1 VRFWDRALFLGLA
14 VVDKLFG
21 SHLVQREMERRQKHL
36 AICQAQVTNIQ
47 HKIDDLE
54 TQLTGL
60 HLQLC
65 LVYLRQRYMM
75 DLDNW
80 LRFETGG
87 DDERGL
93 DLLIEYLVKPRL
105 AAIEMDEIAPRH
117 HVYYLRPDWTAIA
130 VAIGDTPET
139 LELETFVWLQ
149 QRVASQYQP
158 TT

>member
-1 VRFWDRALFLGLA
+1 MRFWDRVLFLGLA
-14 VVDKLFG
+14 VVDKLFD
-21 SHLVQREMERRQKHL
+21 SHLVQREMERRRKHL
-36 AICQAQVTNIQ
+36 AVYQARVTNIQ
-47 HKIDDLE
+47 QKIDDLE

-65 LVYLRQRYMM
+65 LIYLRQRYMT

-93 DLLIEYLVKPRL
+93 GLLIEYLVKPRL
-105 AAIEMDEIAPRH
+105 AAIEMHEIAPRH